1 MLIDAALLALVLVVL
16 GAHAVVPWQ
25 IAADPALRRRWSL
38 LALPLLLAGGVAAV
52 LLVRLHPDEAL
63 ATNLLPLLA
72 GREGRLLAVL
82 YPAVLAFDLLT
93 ALGWRRLPP
102 AALRIGGAFG
112 VALLAAGS
120 LAGDLLRVGEGPNG
134 GAAAFLLAAG
144 CRLIVGLG
152 AGELA
157 APRRPLLALAAGL
170 ALPAWALVLPRELQA
185 PLWAGG
191 AAFTLT
197 AAALLF
203 LASRFLPPRF
213 GRPALAGAA
222 LLAGGLF
229 AQAAALSQALSAQP
243 LPPLPPLPAP

>member
-1 MLIDAALLALVLVVL
+1 MIDAALLALVLVAL

-25 IAADPALRRRWSL
+25 VAADAAARRRWG
-38 LALPLLLAGGVAAV
+38 LAAPPLLLAGGVAAV
-52 LLVRLHPDEAL
+52 LLARLHPDEAL

-82 YPAVLAFDLLT
+82 YPAVLAFDLLA

-112 VALLAAGS
+112 AALLAAGS
-120 LAGDLLRVGEGPNG
+120 LAGELLRVGEGPNG
-134 GAAAFLLAAG
+134 GATALLLAAA
-144 CRLIVGLG
+144 CRLVIGLG
-152 AGELA
+152 AGEVF

-191 AAFTLT
+191 GAFTL
-197 AAALLF
+197 AGAALLF
-203 LASRFLPPRF
+203 LAARFLPPRF
-213 GRPALAGAA
+213 GRPALAGAT
-222 LLAGGLF
+222 LLAGGLI
-229 AQAAALSQALSAQP
+229 AQAAVLSQALSAQP
-243 LPPLPPLPAP
+243 LPPLPPLPVP